1 MCAYPKDLEESAANH
16 GEFRP
21 PRYWVH
27 NNRRHVIRIVPPVPG
42 LWLCCVH
49 ADCICNEVVSARNRV
64 LGQVPKPTVAGL
76 ASLRSESRRL
86 ALKVG
91 TRAPWEIERVLE
103 SFTGPRKAKYQEAYE
118 STLTNPVSAGD
129 GRIQAFVKAE
139 KFDPDAKV
147 NPDPRMIQARSPRY
161 NLVIAKYLRPTE
173 HIIYNLVGRDKLREV
188 AKGMNQFE
196 RAATILR
203 KFSLF
208 KSPVCFSVDCSRW
221 DKHVSRDVL
230 LVEHGF
236 YKAVVGYHPEFD
248 RLLSCQL
255 NNRCRTSGGV
265 KYTVDGGRMSGDINT
280 ALGNC
285 LLMVLMARSAMR
297 MLGVDVYSIF
307 DDGDDCLIFVEDAD
321 FNTVSM
327 GLNKTFL
334 EFGQEIKIENV
345 AREPW
350 DVVFCQSRIVHNG
363 EQYAMVRNWRK
374 VLSQSAC
381 GTKHWNDPC
390 QVAPM
395 LGLVG
400 TCELALSA
408 GVPILQD
415 YANALIRLAGGKI
428 AKTINADSGVI
439 ARLRAEFGQGW
450 ESAITNA
457 RSRTITPEA
466 RASFERTFGVPD
478 WEQQAIGNILANWS
492 LSSFVAE
499 TVPVERDSTWVDTSA
514 LSQFIPL
521 IY

>member
-42 LWLCCVH
+42 LWLCSVH
-49 ADCICNEVVSARNRV
+49 ADCVCNEIVSARNRV
-64 LGQVPKPTVAGL
+64 LGQVPEATQHGL
-76 ASLRSESRRL
+76 AILKTESKRL
-86 ALKVG
+86 ARKVG
-91 TRAPWEIERVLE
+91 NRAPWTIERVLE
-103 SFTGPRKAKYQEAYE
+103 SFSGPRKAKYQDAYL
-118 STLTNPVSAGD
+118 STLTNPVSASD

-139 KFDPDAKV
+139 KFNPEEKT

-161 NLVIAKYLRPTE
+161 NLMIAKYLRPSE

-188 AKGMNQFE
+188 AKGMNQYE
-196 RAATILR
+196 RAATIIS
-203 KFSLF
+203 KFALF
-208 KSPVCFSVDCSRW
+208 RQPVCFSIDCSRW
-221 DKHVSRDVL
+221 DKHVGRGVL
-230 LVEHGF
+230 KIEHGF
-236 YKAVVGYHPEFD
+236 YRSVVGYHPEFD

-255 NNRCRTSGGV
+255 QNRCRTSGGV
-265 KYTVDGGRMSGDINT
+265 KYSVDGGRMSGDINT

-285 LLMVLMARSAMR
+285 LLMVLMARAAMR
-297 MLGVDVYSIF
+297 ELGVDVYSIL
-307 DDGDDCLIFVEDAD
+307 DDGDDCLIFVEDAN
-321 FNTVSM
+321 FNTVSE
-327 GLNKTFL
+327 GIQRAFL
-334 EFGQEIKIENV
+334 EFGQEVKIENI

-350 DVVFCQSRIVHNG
+350 DVVFCQSKIVFNG
-363 EQYAMVRNWRK
+363 ETHVMVRNWRK

-408 GVPILQD
+408 GIPIIQD

-428 AKTINADSGVI
+428 AKTINADSGIV
-439 ARLRAEFGQGW
+439 ARLKSEFGEGW

-457 RSRTITPEA
+457 RSRPLIPAA

-478 WEQQAIGNILANWS
+478 WEQRAIGDILANWK
-492 LSSFVAE
+492 LDSFE
-499 TVPVERDSTWVDTSA
+499 SITVPIERDSTWVDTSA
-514 LSQFIPL
+514 LSQHIPC